1 MSNQY
6 VNARFKSQYYEKK
19 RALKVAEQ
27 YRLPSKPTID
37 NVPIYNLA
45 KHMKASNKLSERSM
59 RMADADIKPL
69 LFQKVSNHTDFG
81 SLNVKELVIETALP
95 AYKTRN
101 IPNQTFSNSGTVNVG
116 VKTVPLIQHV
126 GCMENHPR
134 NKVDVELMEQKALR
148 NLADLPS
155 LLEKLKLIGITPPQQ
170 QQQQQQRQPTTR
182 RPPASPPQSPPQ
194 PPQPPQKRG
203 AKPTPASTAPK
214 KETSSTEQPFEKAS
228 RLLRV
233 LEPLIQSVGQYSSD
247 QVDAQVIA
255 VLDAERVS
263 YGQRNRSQSSMHEFL
278 TTSIQQCKDYIL
290 NNPPSKE
297 NI

>member
-6 VNARFKSQYYEKK
+6 VNARFKSQYYDKK
-19 RALKVAEQ
+19 RAVKVAEQ

-45 KHMKASNKLSERSM
+45 KHRKASNKLGDRSM

-101 IPNQTFSNSGTVNVG
+101 IPNQTFSNSGTVSVG

-170 QQQQQQRQPTTR
+170 QQQQPQPNTR
-182 RPPASPPQSPPQ
+182 RPPPSPPPSSPPA
-194 PPQPPQKRG
+194 PAPPQKRG
-203 AKPTPASTAPK
+203 PKPSKPVSTAPK
-214 KETSSTEQPFEKAS
+214 KGASSTEQSFARAT
-228 RLLRV
+228 RLLGV
-233 LEPLIQSVGQYSSD
+233 LEPLIQSVSQYSSE
-247 QVDAQVIA
+247 QVNANVIA
-255 VLDAERVS
+255 ILDNARIS

-278 TTSIQQCKDYIL
+278 TSSVQQCKDYIL
-290 NNPPSKE
+290 NNPPSEE
-297 NI
+297 NIG